1 MTEGRCVSL
10 TKTALLAGEG
20 LLPVAIAQS
29 LAARGNAPTVIALG
43 KASPLLESVAERILP
58 VSQVSMDGIV
68 RMIETEGCT
77 QVILAG
83 AVPKRWIFGGGP
95 VDAKTLEW
103 IRALPSRDDHALLG
117 SIVGFLQSRG
127 LEVVPYRLLIPE
139 ALAPEG
145 TIAGRDPTEEE
156 REEIR
161 YGIGIARKIVPLSF
175 GQALAVRAGAVVA
188 VEAMEGTD
196 EMIKRAGRIAA
207 GGTVVKMMR
216 PDQDERFDVPTVG
229 PRTLQCM
236 ADAGLGCLAVEA
248 GRTVILD
255 RERFGQLAKD
265 NAISVTGFVP

>member
-1 MTEGRCVSL
+1 MMEGRCASL

-29 LAARGNAPTVIALG
+29 LALRGTPPTVIALG
-43 KASPLLESVAERILP
+43 NTNPLLESLAERVLP
-58 VSQVSMDGIV
+58 VPRISMDGIL
-68 RMIETEGCT
+68 RLIEREGCK

-95 VDAKTLEW
+95 VDPETLAW
-103 IRALPSRDDHALLG
+103 IRTLPSRDDHALLG
-117 SIVGFLQSRG
+117 SIVALFQSRG

-145 TIAGRDPTEEE
+145 TIAGREPTEEE
-156 REEIR
+156 REEIL
-161 YGIGIARKIVPLSF
+161 YGIGIARRLVPLSF
-175 GQALAVRAGAVVA
+175 GQSLVVRAGAVVA

-196 EMIKRAGRIAA
+196 EMIARAGRIFP

-229 PRTLQCM
+229 PQTLECM
-236 ADAGLGCLAVEA
+236 AQAGLACLAVEA

-255 RERFGQLAKD
+255 RERFGQLAKEHS
-265 NAISVTGFVP
+265 ISVTGFLP